1 MPIPNAEFAVVD
13 LRKLTEYCL
22 STTHAVGKHKAKVFR
37 SALGI
42 TSADAAIL
50 RQWLLE
56 AVVIEG
62 ASLDRIDEFGER
74 YELDFSVTTASGDG
88 TIRAGWIIRAGEDFP
103 RLTTCFVRT
112 L

>member
-1 MPIPNAEFAVVD
+1 MKIPNAELAVVD

-22 STTHAVGKHKAKVFR
+22 SATHAVGRHKARLFR

-42 TSADAAIL
+42 TSADAETL
-50 RQWLLE
+50 RGWLLD
-56 AVVIEG
+56 AVVFEE

-74 YELDFSVTTASGDG
+74 YGLDFEATTATGSAI
-88 TIRAGWIIRAGEDFP
+88 IRSGWILRAGEDFP
-103 RLTTCFVRT
+103 RLTTCFVLT